1 MIKSMTAY
9 GCSKSVNTD
18 KDISVEIKSVNG
30 RYSDIQIRLPRAY
43 LPLEDAIK
51 SQIQNSISRGKIDV
65 FITVTFHGSKQGK
78 ISLDKNAAKNYIDA
92 LHELR
97 DEFGL
102 TDDISVMT
110 VAKNGDV
117 FTYSE
122 EDFDIDKEYAGLI
135 PVIDEALAR
144 HSEMREAEGE
154 KTRADM
160 LEKMSVFRSYCA
172 EVEEISKNSIV
183 GYRDK
188 FESRIR
194 SLLSDRD
201 IVIDEN
207 RILAECSIYADK
219 VAIDEEL
226 ARLSSHYDAFL
237 DILDAKEPSGKKLD
251 FLMQEFF
258 RETNTIGSKAN
269 NAKIATLVVNM
280 KSELEKIRE
289 QVQNVE

>member
-9 GCSKSVNTD
+9 GSAKSVGED

-43 LPLEDAIK
+43 MPLEDRIK
-51 SQIQNSISRGKIDV
+51 SHIQGCISRGKIDV
-65 FITVTFHGSKQGK
+65 FITVSSHTTKDGK
-78 ISLDKNAAKNYIDA
+78 LSLDRSAVENYIGV
-92 LHELR
+92 LKQLR

-102 TDDISVMT
+102 ADDISVMA
-110 VAKNGDV
+110 VAKRDDI
-117 FTYSE
+117 FTYAE
-122 EDFDIDKEYAGLI
+122 ENFDAEGEYERLL
-135 PVIDEALAR
+135 PLLDEALEKHTA
-144 HSEMREAEGE
+144 MREAEGE

-160 LEKMSVFRSYCA
+160 LEKMRVFRSYCA
-172 EVEEISKNSIV
+172 EVEDISKSSIV

-194 SLLSDRD
+194 ALLSDTD
-201 IVIDEN
+201 VVVDEN

-226 ARLSSHYDAFL
+226 ARLSSHYEAFMK
-237 DILDAKEPSGKKLD
+237 ILDAKEPSGKKLD

-269 NAKIATLVVNM
+269 NAKIAALVVNM